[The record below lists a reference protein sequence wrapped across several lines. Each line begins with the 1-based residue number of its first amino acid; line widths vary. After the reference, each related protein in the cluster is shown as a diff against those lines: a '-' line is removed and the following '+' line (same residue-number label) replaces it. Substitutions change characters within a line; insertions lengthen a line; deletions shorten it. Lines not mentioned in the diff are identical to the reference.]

1 MKLLKYTFPL
11 ISLMIFFYPTLLL
24 SETSRKETIKKETI
38 KVDRQPIT
46 IISNSLEIDNKQRIV
61 TFSQNVEAN
70 TPDFTINCQK
80 MLVHYLN
87 MPSLTDSGKEE
98 IKIDKIIAT
107 GDVKINRS
115 EGGSATAEKAVY
127 YQNDEKVILTGKP
140 IVRQGNDFVEGST
153 ITLFIKEKRSI
164 VEGSES
170 RKIKA
175 VLFPRSEK
183 R

>member
-1 MKLLKYTFPL
+1 MKLLKYTIPL
-11 ISLMIFFYPTLLL
+11 ISILIFFYPTLLL
-24 SETSRKETIKKETI
+24 SETSQKENK
-38 KVDRQPIT
+38 KVDRDPIT
-46 IISNSLEIDNKQRIV
+46 IRSNSLEIDNKQKIV
-61 TFSQNVEAN
+61 TFSQNVEAK

-87 MPSLTDSGKEE
+87 KPNLKDSGKEE

-115 EGGSATAEKAVY
+115 EGGLATAEKAVY
-127 YQNDEKVILTGKP
+127 YQNDEKVVLTGKP
-140 IVRQGNDFVEGST
+140 IVRQGNDFVEGSK
-153 ITLFIKEKRSI
+153 ITLFLKEKRSI

-170 RKIKA
+170 RKIRA
-175 VLFPRSEK
+175 VLFPRNEK